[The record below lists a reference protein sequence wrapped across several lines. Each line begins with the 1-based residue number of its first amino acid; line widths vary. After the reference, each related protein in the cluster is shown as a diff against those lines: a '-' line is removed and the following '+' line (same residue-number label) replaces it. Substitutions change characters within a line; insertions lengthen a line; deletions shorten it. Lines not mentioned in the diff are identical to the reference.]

1 MELLQFMM
9 EKKIMNNIVEIFNV
23 SKHYMAFENITKAV
37 DNVSIC
43 IRKEE
48 FVSIIGKSGS
58 GKSTLMNLISG
69 LDTVTS
75 GKIVINGL
83 DITGMK
89 EPKITEFRRRNIG
102 FIFQA
107 FNLVSTL
114 TVWENIILTIGLDRG
129 RIDDTYINSILSD
142 LDIADK
148 INSYPN
154 MLSGGQQQ
162 RVAIARA
169 LASKP
174 ALILADEPTG
184 NLDSQTSDDV
194 MRLLITSIKKYQQTI
209 LLITHDNDIANMAD
223 RKIIMCDGKII
234 EE

>member
-1 MELLQFMM
+1 MAQFMM
-9 EKKIMNNIVEIFNV
+9 ENTIMDNIVEIFNV
-23 SKHYMAFENITKAV
+23 SKHYTAFEHITKAV
-37 DNVSIC
+37 DNVSIG
-43 IRKEE
+43 IKKEE

-83 DITGMK
+83 DITEMK

-102 FIFQA
+102 FIFQS
-107 FNLVSTL
+107 FNLVPTL
-114 TVWENIILTIGLDRG
+114 TVWENIILTIGLDG
-129 RIDDTYINSILSD
+129 GQIDDAYIKSILSD

-148 INSYPN
+148 IHSYPN

-169 LASKP
+169 LASQP

-184 NLDSQTSDDV
+184 NLDSQTSSDV
-194 MRLLITSIKKYQQTI
+194 MKLLITSIKKYQQTI
-209 LLITHDNDIANMAD
+209 LLITHDNDIANMTD
-223 RKIIMCDGKII
+223 RKITMCDGKTI
-234 EE
+234 EA